1 MAVLSV
7 ILGVTV
13 LLSFSTACNPR
24 SPTGTSPHAS
34 RPNVVL
40 IVADDMGFSDTGGYG
55 GEIPTPHLD
64 RLASEGLRF
73 SQFYNSARCWP
84 TRGALLTGY
93 YAQQIRRDAS
103 PGGVGGVGGRRP
115 EWAPLLSERLR
126 PLGYR
131 SYHSGKWHIDG
142 GRLDGGFDHSYS
154 VEDHDRYFAPRYHL
168 EDDRPLPPVEPGK
181 NAYVTTTIASRAI
194 RYLNDHA
201 ANHTDQP
208 FFLYLS
214 FTSPHFPLQAPEDW
228 IARYIERYRVGWEV
242 IRQNRWQRLSQLGVV
257 NHRLPSLELD
267 VGPPYHF
274 PESLK
279 KLGPG
284 EVDRPLPWA
293 DLTDEQRDF
302 QATKMA
308 IHAAMIEYMDH
319 EIGRVLDQLRST
331 ETLDETLIIFLS
343 DNGASS
349 ELMVRGDGHDPT
361 APMGS
366 AGSYLCLG
374 PGWSTAANT
383 PFRRHKTWVHEG
395 GISTPLIVHW
405 PNGITARGEWR
416 STPGHVIDVVPTILE
431 LAGGAGPESWEG
443 SLAPPLPG
451 RSLVQVFRRDSTEAR
466 AYLWWLHD
474 GNRAIRVGDWKLVS
488 DGKRGSWELYDLK
501 SDRGESTNLI
511 EQFSEQARELEELW
525 TRKLAA
531 FEEQATTSP

>member
-1 MAVLSV
+1 
-7 ILGVTV
+7 
-13 LLSFSTACNPR
+13 
-24 SPTGTSPHAS
+24 
-34 RPNVVL
+34 
-40 IVADDMGFSDTGGYG
+40 
-55 GEIPTPHLD
+55 
-64 RLASEGLRF
+64 
-73 SQFYNSARCWP
+73 
-84 TRGALLTGY
+84 
-93 YAQQIRRDAS
+93 
-103 PGGVGGVGGRRP
+103 
-115 EWAPLLSERLR
+115 
-126 PLGYR
+126 
-131 SYHSGKWHIDG
+131 
-142 GRLDGGFDHSYS
+142 
-154 VEDHDRYFAPRYHL
+154 
-168 EDDRPLPPVEPGK
+168 
-181 NAYVTTTIASRAI
+181 
-194 RYLNDHA
+194 
-201 ANHTDQP
+201 
-208 FFLYLS
+208 
-214 FTSPHFPLQAPEDW
+214 
-228 IARYIERYRVGWEV
+228 
-242 IRQNRWQRLSQLGVV
+242 
-257 NHRLPSLELD
+257 
-267 VGPPYHF
+267 
-274 PESLK
+274 
-279 KLGPG
+279 
-284 EVDRPLPWA
+284 
-293 DLTDEQRDF
+293 
-302 QATKMA
+302 
-308 IHAAMIEYMDH
+308 MIEYMDH